1 MTCRHCSK
9 EIDADSMFCRYCGT
23 AVQEPIRPRRL
34 TRRPAEGKLGGVCAG
49 IARYLDTDPTIVRL
63 AWVILSVVPG
73 FVIGGLIAYAAAW
86 VLLPIDGSEA
96 PAFTL
101 RRLQRSTTDRKI
113 AGVCGGLAELLR
125 GRFHTRADCGRRFVH
140 LSRGHHLRG
149 ARVPDRLVCY
159 AVSTSGDGPS
169 PITIHP
175 LNRTLEIC
183 GARWD

>member
-1 MTCRHCSK
+1 MACRHCSK

-23 AVQEPIRPRRL
+23 AVQEPIRRRRL
-34 TRRPAEGKLGGVCAG
+34 TRRPAQGKLGGVCAG
-49 IARYLDTDPTIVRL
+49 IARYLDADPTIVRL

-113 AGVCGGLAELLR
+113 AGVCGGLADYFGIDSTLVRIAAVILAIYP
-125 GRFHTRADCGRRFVH
+125 GAIICGVLVYLIAWFVM
-140 LSRGHHLRG
+140 
-149 ARVPDRLVCY
+149 P
-159 AVSTSGDGPS
+159 STPAAALHPS
-169 PITIHP
+169 PSTP
-175 LNRTLEIC
+175 
-183 GARWD
+183 